1 MNRKSFKE
9 KLRDLYISVIN
20 NLLKFGILFGIM
32 VGIVAA
38 GLSIKFVVN
47 TELNQIETDKS
58 HMEEVINEEISSN
71 INKFSGSD

>member
-9 KLRDLYISVIN
+9 KLRDLYISFIN

>member
-1 MNRKSFKE
+1 MSKKSFKE
-9 KLRDLYISVIN
+9 KLRDLYISFIN

-38 GLSIKFVVN
+38 SLSIKFVIN

-58 HMEEVINEEISSN
+58 HMEEVINEETSSN
-71 INKFSGSD
+71 NIEFSGND